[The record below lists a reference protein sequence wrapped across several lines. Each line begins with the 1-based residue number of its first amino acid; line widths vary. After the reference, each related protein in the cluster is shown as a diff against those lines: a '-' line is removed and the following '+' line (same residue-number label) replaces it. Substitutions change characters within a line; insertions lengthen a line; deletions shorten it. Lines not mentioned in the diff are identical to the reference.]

1 MRYWLRALATISILP
16 AFAPGA
22 GGTELEAGYPEW
34 IAERYCAENAN
45 KAACRA
51 SLKLSDLLGQTQG
64 ASRRLDQDG
73 DGEID
78 QWAVSASNPRLA
90 RCRYHHPAH
99 PAWDFDEVCFFT
111 EHIHISAFLWTT
123 HRVGVKNSNGF
134 VLESKDEHGQ
144 PTEYTVNE
152 YPARQR
158 DWQGGTCLEV
168 ISSGE
173 IFCLDPVAAPDAVAS
188 APQEQGRRQGQAG
201 PTLCRVYDLGPGDGV
216 TLSEDEPCERVL
228 REQEKEYRITEFV
241 RLSGA
246 RTVVESRNRFLYSAF
261 RIDGAKAMLPGIPAS
276 EDRAMGDCTF
286 NTETRRYFCV
296 AEGAGAE
303 PLAAGEEAGW
313 CLMQNNGGPAP
324 SLLDHGPCVRSG
336 GCAVGEASGEESCE
350 YLYRWQNGRETRT
363 GRVET
368 MVFLEDDLAGTAG
381 DGCLDVDDKLIRFC
395 YSPTVFDPEEHWTLQ
410 DEPRKIEHRP
420 GVCAWRH
427 PDGTVDRGECA
438 LRTECPE
445 GSAGCT
451 DMFTWRDG
459 RMTTVESAE
468 DMALSIDGDAVDG
481 VGTWWPDA
489 NPKCATSKATGAEF
503 CFTTQE

>member
-1 MRYWLRALATISILP
+1 M
-16 AFAPGA
+16 
-22 GGTELEAGYPEW
+22 
-34 IAERYCAENAN
+34 
-45 KAACRA
+45 
-51 SLKLSDLLGQTQG
+51 
-64 ASRRLDQDG
+64 
-73 DGEID
+73 
-78 QWAVSASNPRLA
+78 
-90 RCRYHHPAH
+90 
-99 PAWDFDEVCFFT
+99 
-111 EHIHISAFLWTT
+111 
-123 HRVGVKNSNGF
+123 
-134 VLESKDEHGQ
+134 
-144 PTEYTVNE
+144 
-152 YPARQR
+152 
-158 DWQGGTCLEV
+158 
-168 ISSGE
+168 
-173 IFCLDPVAAPDAVAS
+173 
-188 APQEQGRRQGQAG
+188 
-201 PTLCRVYDLGPGDGV
+201 

-303 PLAAGEEAGW
+303 PPAAGEEAGW